1 MSEKNGAMIGA
12 TIAFLFYV
20 FLTSIT
26 PIEGK
31 SIIPTAN
38 AVSDPVAKA
47 LYVNGLPTAMIVFIS
62 LEVVGMILGVIGYKI
77 LSESTAPMP
86 SAPMR
91 SQPQRPIL
99 KK

>member
-1 MSEKNGAMIGA
+1 MSVKNGALVGA
-12 TIAFLFYV
+12 TLAFLFYV

-26 PIEGK
+26 SLEGK
-31 SIIPTAN
+31 SVIPTAN

-77 LSESTAPMP
+77 LAESTAPP
-86 SAPMR
+86 APAKAMQ
-91 SQPQRPIL
+91 SLQ

>member
-1 MSEKNGAMIGA
+1 MSEKNGAMVGGV
-12 TIAFLFYV
+12 IAFLFYM

-26 PIEGK
+26 PLDGK
-31 SIIPTAN
+31 SVIPTAN

-77 LSESTAPMP
+77 LSESTAPP
-86 SAPMR
+86 APMR
-91 SQPQRPIL
+91 QPVQRTL
-99 KK
+99 VKK